1 MDKLNFN
8 YHCINSRKPSYNY
21 PNQTQLV
28 LLDFYKVFSFSRT
41 GPFGSMFRKKTRKN
55 MALDVSELVKLPDTE
70 LKKLAEEHN
79 IPDQYQSTRMEL
91 IDSLFIESLI
101 EEEEN
106 SELNEII
113 SERNL
118 DQSNKPKTKNFQSPQ
133 TQEQVT
139 EPWEKLTLSV
149 GGLLGSL
156 IYIGLSGEE

>member
-1 MDKLNFN
+1 
-8 YHCINSRKPSYNY
+8 
-21 PNQTQLV
+21 
-28 LLDFYKVFSFSRT
+28 
-41 GPFGSMFRKKTRKN
+41 